1 MLFGSGNGAG
11 YEPPEV
17 NFDETEDD
25 LDLWLVAC
33 KFLKLIWEWEVT

>member
-1 MLFGSGNGAG
+1 MLFGPGNGAG

-17 NFDETEDD
+17 YFDETED